1 MWHRRPGPGG
11 PRGAPADRPTVH
23 GVDAEP
29 MFDLLDQ
36 VAIVTGGGTGI
47 GRATALVLAEH
58 GADVVVASRRR
69 ENLERVAAEV
79 EARGRRALVVPT
91 DVRDVAACT
100 ALVDTTMREFGR
112 LDILVNN
119 AGGSQSRPLEAW
131 DVDGWQNSI
140 DLNLRSTFVLS
151 QAAARCMTE
160 RGRGAIVNI
169 SSGAAERGLPFVAP
183 YGAAKAGVENLTES
197 FAAALAP
204 HGIRVNCIGVGAIKS
219 DGFIRAMERIGQD
232 PDQVGGRSNGF
243 GRAGRPEEIAWPILF
258 LVSDAAS
265 FLSGETI
272 HINGGPAVQTEL
284 EEKS

>member
-204 HGIRVNCIGVGAIKS
+204 HGIRVNCVAPGMTTTEKMQSKVDAGVYKLEEACARFPLRRPGS
-219 DGFIRAMERIGQD
+219 CEE
-232 PDQVGGRSNGF
+232 VGH
-243 GRAGRPEEIAWPILF
+243 AILF
-258 LVSDAAS
+258 LASDFAS
-265 FLSGETI
+265 YITGQTLAVD
-272 HINGGPAVQTEL
+272 GGPPIAGFTD
-284 EEKS
+284 